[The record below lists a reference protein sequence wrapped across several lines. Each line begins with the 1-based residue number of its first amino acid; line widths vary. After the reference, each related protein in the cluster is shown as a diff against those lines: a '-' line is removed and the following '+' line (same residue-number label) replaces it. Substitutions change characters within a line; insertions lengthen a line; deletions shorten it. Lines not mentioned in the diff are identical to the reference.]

1 MLFAIGIVI
10 GLAMGL
16 TGAGGTVMAVPL
28 LMLLVGLHQA
38 PAAGMALAA
47 AALSALLGVLLRL
60 GRGEVAW
67 VPALTL
73 SAVGVVLAPVGQ
85 WLAHQLPE
93 TVVLVSFTLLV
104 VVVSARLWHTA
115 KHSLPED
122 VRAHPGAAI
131 GSMAAEGTGSGAGT
145 IAVTGAAR
153 WPLNRLAIVGGIV
166 GLLSGLYGVGGGF
179 VIVPSLVLLTG
190 MSMRRAVAT
199 SLVIIVLVSSSGFAS
214 FLVTTQIAFD
224 ITALLVVGACV
235 GMLAGTGLS
244 RLLAGA
250 RLQQLL
256 AVALMA
262 LASLSLLRAF

>member
-1 MLFAIGIVI
+1 MLFAIGIII

-73 SAVGVVLAPVGQ
+73 SAAGVVLAPVGQ

-93 TVVLVSFTLLV
+93 TAVLVSFTLLV
-104 VVVSARLWHTA
+104 LVVSQRLWRTA
-115 KHSLPED
+115 THSLPED
-122 VRAHPGAAI
+122 ARAHLGDGIDVLPSG
-131 GSMAAEGTGSGAGT
+131 GSGAG
-145 IAVTGAAR
+145 AAMFTVNKTVS
-153 WPLNRLAIVGGIV
+153 WPLNRLAIVGAMV
-166 GLLSGLYGVGGGF
+166 GVLSGLYGVGGGF
-179 VIVPSLVLLTG
+179 VIVPSLILLTG
-190 MSMRRAVAT
+190 MPMRRAVAT
-199 SLVIIVLVSSSGFAS
+199 SLVIIVLVSTSGFAS

-224 ITALLVVGACV
+224 TTVLLIAGACV

-244 RLLAGA
+244 RIVAGA

-256 AVALMA
+256 AVALMT
-262 LASLSLLRAF
+262 LASLSLLHAF

>member
-1 MLFAIGIVI
+1 MLFAIGIII

-73 SAVGVVLAPVGQ
+73 SAAGVVLAPVGQ

-104 VVVSARLWHTA
+104 LVVSQRLWRTA
-115 KHSLPED
+115 THSLPED
-122 VRAHPGAAI
+122 ARAHLGDSIDVLPSG
-131 GSMAAEGTGSGAGT
+131 GSGSTAT
-145 IAVTGAAR
+145 FAVNNVVS
-153 WPLNRLAIVGGIV
+153 WPLNRLAIVGAMV
-166 GLLSGLYGVGGGF
+166 GVLSGLYGVGGGF
-179 VIVPSLVLLTG
+179 VIVPSLILLTG

-199 SLVIIVLVSSSGFAS
+199 SLVIIVLVSTSGFAS

-224 ITALLVVGACV
+224 TTALLIAGACV

-244 RLLAGA
+244 RILAGA